1 MIINRL
7 NELLNN
13 TEHEDIN
20 HVIAKYMK
28 KHFTQIPYMT
38 IEEIANGCF
47 VSKSKISMFCKRLG
61 YDHFHS
67 FKNDCLKDVLAKQ
80 EIIDHQSIPTS
91 KNYLDYLY
99 TTFYMLEKKFSQLD
113 ENDIKKLVNDIH
125 HSKHIFVYGIAY
137 SHLLCEYIQY
147 EGEFINKEVIVMD
160 ELLQRDYVMK
170 DDSLMII
177 ISIEG
182 YAFENDHRLLRK
194 LKQYSVHQWLLTT
207 DLMNKKIIDAFD
219 DSLIVQ
225 AQDTELRMRRLFIR
239 CLIDVILEK
248 YQHLYL

>member
-1 MIINRL
+1 M
-7 NELLNN
+7 
-13 TEHEDIN
+13 
-20 HVIAKYMK
+20 
-28 KHFTQIPYMT
+28 
-38 IEEIANGCF
+38 
-47 VSKSKISMFCKRLG
+47 
-61 YDHFHS
+61 
-67 FKNDCLKDVLAKQ
+67 
-80 EIIDHQSIPTS
+80 
-91 KNYLDYLY
+91 
-99 TTFYMLEKKFSQLD
+99 
-113 ENDIKKLVNDIH
+113 NDIH

>member
-1 MIINRL
+1 
-7 NELLNN
+7 
-13 TEHEDIN
+13 
-20 HVIAKYMK
+20 
-28 KHFTQIPYMT
+28 
-38 IEEIANGCF
+38 
-47 VSKSKISMFCKRLG
+47 
-61 YDHFHS
+61 
-67 FKNDCLKDVLAKQ
+67 
-80 EIIDHQSIPTS
+80 
-91 KNYLDYLY
+91 
-99 TTFYMLEKKFSQLD
+99 
-113 ENDIKKLVNDIH
+113 
-125 HSKHIFVYGIAY
+125 
-137 SHLLCEYIQY
+137 
-147 EGEFINKEVIVMD
+147 
-160 ELLQRDYVMK
+160 
-170 DDSLMII
+170 MII